1 MSGKCLVGGR
11 LKNLHLKG
19 ELSIKLLIALALVII
34 TSSSLAEAAPIN
46 NENLDV
52 QITAQEILTESQV
65 EVPVVIEPVVE
76 PVVVAQTAP
85 KVTQP
90 KPKPVV
96 TGSWIE
102 QCQIWASQAGVSLPS
117 AAITLISRESKCNP
131 TICNPNGLACGIPQ
145 ALPFSKT
152 GCELSVAG
160 AVCQL
165 QWMQSY
171 VMNRYGSWE
180 SALAH
185 SYANN
190 WY

>member
-1 MSGKCLVGGR
+1 M
-11 LKNLHLKG
+11 
-19 ELSIKLLIALALVII
+19 II
-34 TSSSLAEAAPIN
+34 TSSSLAEAAPNLN
-46 NENLDV
+46 NVE
-52 QITAQEILTESQV
+52 QTE
-65 EVPVVIEPVVE
+65 PTVVIEQVQTDPAPVEPTKVE
-76 PVVVAQTAP
+76 PVVVVPHTP
-85 KVTQP
+85 PQP

-96 TGSWIE
+96 TGSWID
-102 QCQIWASQAGVSLPS
+102 QCQEWASQAGVSLPS

-160 AVCQL
+160 AICQL

-180 SALAH
+180 AALAH

>member
-1 MSGKCLVGGR
+1 M
-11 LKNLHLKG
+11 
-19 ELSIKLLIALALVII
+19 II

-46 NENLDV
+46 NVQDEATQTDV
-52 QITAQEILTESQV
+52 ATVPAIEPTVV
-65 EVPVVIEPVVE
+65 EPIVKTEPVVE

-85 KVTQP
+85 KVPQP

>member
-1 MSGKCLVGGR
+1 
-11 LKNLHLKG
+11 
-19 ELSIKLLIALALVII
+19 VIL
-34 TSSSLAEAAPIN
+34 TSSSLAQAAPIN
-46 NENLDV
+46 NVQDNATQTDV
-52 QITAQEILTESQV
+52 AT
-65 EVPVVIEPVVE
+65 VPAIEPTVVEPPVKTE
-76 PVVVAQTAP
+76 PVVVVPHTP
-85 KVTQP
+85 PQP
-90 KPKPVV
+90 KSKPVV
-96 TGSWIE
+96 TGSWID
-102 QCQIWASQAGVSLPS
+102 QCHEWASQAGVSLPS

-131 TICNPNGLACGIPQ
+131 TICNPNGIACGIPQ

-160 AVCQL
+160 AGCQL

-180 SALAH
+180 AALAH